1 MRGGTILVI
10 GAYGFIGSAIAR
22 MLARAGHPVR
32 GLGRSAARGRRMLP
46 GIDWVEG
53 DLRAM
58 TTPEDWTAALDGAS
72 AVVNAAGALQDG
84 ARDSLRA
91 VHDRAIRA
99 LVAACAAQ
107 GVKRFVQ
114 ISAAGVAPGVAS
126 GAETEFFR
134 SKARG
139 DQAVRESGL
148 DWVILRPGLVIGPDA
163 YGGTALLRGLAAFPL
178 VQPVVLGGAPVQTV
192 ALADVARAACRAAE
206 GKLPPGTEADLVTP
220 EPQPLRTVIAE
231 FRRWL
236 GFAPARRE
244 IALPGWAA
252 RPAAVVADALG
263 WLGWRSPLRSTAL
276 AALAGGVRGDPAPWR
291 ALTGETLPGLRDT
304 LAAMPATVQ
313 ERRFAR
319 LYLALP
325 LALAVLSLFWLASGL
340 IGLWQWRAAAALLAP
355 ANLPDGLAAALVRAG
370 SLADIALGLAVL
382 VRPWARAACFGMAGL
397 GLAYL
402 ALGTILTPWLWAD
415 PLGALVKV
423 LPGIALALVTAAM
436 LEER

>member
-22 MLARAGHPVR
+22 RLAGAGNAVR
-32 GLGRSAARGRRMLP
+32 GLGRSAARGRRVLP
-46 GIDWVEG
+46 GIDWVAG

-58 TTPEDWTAALDGAS
+58 TTPGDWTAALDGAV

-84 ARDSLRA
+84 ARDSLQA
-91 VHDRAIRA
+91 VHDSAIGA
-99 LVAACAAQ
+99 LAEACAAQ
-107 GVKRFVQ
+107 GVVRLVQ
-114 ISAAGVAPGVAS
+114 ISAAGAGPDA
-126 GAETEFFR
+126 ATEFFR

-139 DQAVRESGL
+139 DRAVRESGL

-163 YGGTALLRGLAAFPL
+163 YGGTALLRGMAAFPL
-178 VQPVVLGGAPVQTV
+178 VQPLVLGDAPVQTV
-192 ALADVARAACRAAE
+192 ALADVARAACRAALGE
-206 GKLPPGTEADLVTP
+206 LPPGTEADLVTP
-220 EPQPLRTVIAE
+220 EPQPLREIIAG

-236 GFAPARRE
+236 GIAPARRE
-244 IALPGWAA
+244 ITLPGRAA
-252 RPAAVVADALG
+252 RLAARVADGLG
-263 WLGWRSPLRSTAL
+263 WLGWRPPLRSTAL
-276 AALAGGVRGDPAPWR
+276 AALAGGVRGDPGPWR
-291 ALTGETLPGLRDT
+291 ALTGETLPDLADT

-325 LALAVLSLFWLASGL
+325 VAVAVLSLFWLASGL

-355 ANLPDGLAAALVRAG
+355 ADLPDGLAAALVGAG
-370 SLADIALGLAVL
+370 SVADIALGLAVL
-382 VRPWARAACFGMAGL
+382 VRPWARVACLAMAGL

-402 ALGTILTPWLWAD
+402 ALGTIMAPSLWAD

-423 LPGIALALVTAAM
+423 LPGIALALVTAAL

>member
-1 MRGGTILVI
+1 VRGGTILVI

-22 MLARAGHPVR
+22 RLAGAGHPVR
-32 GLGRSAARGRRMLP
+32 GLGRSAARGRRQLA

-58 TTPEDWTAALDGAS
+58 TTPQDWTAALDGIGV
-72 AVVNAAGALQDG
+72 VVNAAGALQDG

-99 LVAACAAQ
+99 LLTACTES

-114 ISAAGVAPGVAS
+114 ISAAGAALGAS
-126 GAETEFFR
+126 SEFFR

-139 DQAVRESGL
+139 DQAVRESRL

-178 VQPVVLGGAPVQTV
+178 VQPVVFGDAPVQTV
-192 ALADVARAACRAAE
+192 ALADIARAACRAAE
-206 GKLPPGTEADLVTP
+206 GELPPGTEADLVTP
-220 EPQPLRTVIAE
+220 EPLPLRAVIAG
-231 FRRWL
+231 FRHWL
-236 GFAPARRE
+236 GFAPARSE

-252 RPAAVVADALG
+252 RLASAVADALG

-291 ALTGETLPGLRDT
+291 TLTGETLPDLRDT
-304 LAAMPATVQ
+304 LATFPATVQ
-313 ERRFAR
+313 ERWFAR

-325 LALAVLSLFWLASGL
+325 LAVAVLSVFWLASGL

-355 ANLPDGLAAALVRAG
+355 AGLPDGLAPALVRAG
-370 SLADIALGLAVL
+370 SVVDIALGLAVL
-382 VRPWARAACFGMAGL
+382 VRPWARAACLGMAGL

-402 ALGTILTPWLWAD
+402 ALGTILTPWLWSD

-423 LPGIALALVTAAM
+423 LPGVMLALVTAAM

>member
-1 MRGGTILVI
+1 VI

-32 GLGRSAARGRRMLP
+32 GLGRSAARGRRLLP

-58 TTPEDWTAALDGAS
+58 TTPADWTAALDGAS

-107 GVKRFVQ
+107 GVERFVQ
-114 ISAAGVAPGVAS
+114 ISAAGVAPGAS
-126 GAETEFFR
+126 SEFFR

-206 GKLPPGTEADLVTP
+206 GELPPGTEADLVTP

-231 FRRWL
+231 FRHWL
-236 GFAPARRE
+236 GIPPARRE

-291 ALTGETLPGLRDT
+291 ALTGETLADLRDT

-340 IGLWQWRAAAALLAP
+340 IGLWHWRAAAALLAP
-355 ANLPDGLAAALVRAG
+355 ADLPAGLAAALVGAG
-370 SLADIALGLAVL
+370 SVADIALGLAVL
-382 VRPWARAACFGMAGL
+382 VRRWARAACLGMAGL

-423 LPGIALALVTAAM
+423 LPGIALALVTAAL

>member
-1 MRGGTILVI
+1 MRGGRILVI

-22 MLARAGHPVR
+22 MLAGAGYPVR

-99 LVAACAAQ
+99 LLAACAAQ
-107 GVKRFVQ
+107 GVRRFVQ
-114 ISAAGVAPGVAS
+114 ISAAGVAPGAS
-126 GAETEFFR
+126 SEFFR

-139 DQAVRESGL
+139 DQAVRASGL

-220 EPQPLRTVIAE
+220 EPQPLREIIAG
-231 FRRWL
+231 FRHWL
-236 GFAPARRE
+236 GIPPARRE
-244 IALPGWAA
+244 IALPGWVA
-252 RPAAVVADALG
+252 RPAAAVADALG
-263 WLGWRSPLRSTAL
+263 WLGWRSPLRSTSL
-276 AALAGGVRGDPAPWR
+276 AALTGGVRGDPAPWQ

-304 LAAMPATVQ
+304 LAAFPATVQ
-313 ERRFAR
+313 ERWFAR

-370 SLADIALGLAVL
+370 SVADIALGLAVL

-397 GLAYL
+397 GLVYL

>member
-1 MRGGTILVI
+1 
-10 GAYGFIGSAIAR
+10 
-22 MLARAGHPVR
+22 MLAGAGHEVR
-32 GLGRSAARGRRMLP
+32 GLGRSAARGRRLLP
-46 GIDWVEG
+46 GIGWIEG

-58 TTPEDWTAALDGAS
+58 TAPEDWTAALDGVV

-84 ARDSLRA
+84 ARDNLRA

-99 LVAACAAQ
+99 LVAACAAH

-114 ISAAGVAPGVAS
+114 ISAAGVAPGA
-126 GAETEFFR
+126 APDATTEFFR

-139 DQAVRESGL
+139 DRAVRQSGL

-178 VQPVVLGGAPVQTV
+178 VQPLVLGEVPVQTV
-192 ALADVARAACRAAE
+192 ALADVARAACRAATGE
-206 GKLPPGTEADLVTP
+206 LPPGTEADLVTP
-220 EPQPLRTVIAE
+220 EPEPLREIIDG
-231 FRRWL
+231 FRHWL
-236 GFAPARRE
+236 GIAPARRE

-252 RPAAVVADALG
+252 RLAAVIADALG

-276 AALAGGVRGDPAPWR
+276 AALAEGVRGDPAPWR

-304 LAAMPATVQ
+304 LAAIPATVQ

-355 ANLPDGLAAALVRAG
+355 AGLPEDLARALVWAG
-370 SLADIALGLAVL
+370 SAADIALGLAVL
-382 VRPWARAACFGMAGL
+382 VRPWARAACLAMAGL

-402 ALGTILTPWLWAD
+402 VLGTILTPWLWAD
-415 PLGALVKV
+415 PLGALAKV
-423 LPGIALALVTAAM
+423 LPGIMLALVTAAM
-436 LEER
+436 LDER